1 MIVEIKYEILHAHFP
16 IFLHFD
22 YFVVI
27 PHLNV
32 NLKNTN
38 NLMLIVI
45 FSKSQN
51 KYKMCTVHL

>member
-1 MIVEIKYEILHAHFP
+1 MKYYMLIFQYFYIL
-16 IFLHFD
+16 IT
-22 YFVVI
+22 FVVI

-51 KYKMCTVHL
+51 KYKICTVHL